1 MSRSF
6 LVDSL
11 ISDKPSTAVK
21 KSFPYVG
28 PFTQLPVTPP
38 GGALPY
44 SACYVGSYLFSL
56 GLQQQQQQQQQ
67 QQHQLL
73 QQHPPSVFPHAALPH
88 TPTNQ
93 PVVPFWQSDAK
104 LELSPKLYQPTDVS
118 PPKLSP
124 KEDYYRKLY
133 RCEKTPERYAPY
145 LTARPT
151 ESLTSAG
158 SGAAGTSTIPAASPS
173 PTRSNDLSQTYT
185 IDDELSSKR
194 IRTAFTSTQ
203 LLELEREF
211 AGNMYLTRLRRIE
224 IATRLRLSE
233 KQVKIWFQN
242 RRVKRKKGDAPF
254 GAELTVGLS
263 PASGRSSPKEQQQQ
277 QHGQHCCCRGSHC
290 GGGGG
295 SDSEDLPQRALE
307 DRTTSPVGGQQ
318 QQQQEKAWDF
328 SKGYPSH

>member
-11 ISDKPSTAVK
+11 ISDKPAPVK
-21 KSFPYVG
+21 KSFPYAG
-28 PFTQLPVTPP
+28 PFTQLHSPVTPP
-38 GGALPY
+38 GTALPY

-67 QQHQLL
+67 HLL
-73 QQHPPSVFPHAALPH
+73 QHHPQQSLFPHTTTLPH

-93 PVVPFWQSDAK
+93 PIVPFWQSDAK

-145 LTARPT
+145 TLPARPT
-151 ESLTSAG
+151 ETLSSAVTPTVP
-158 SGAAGTSTIPAASPS
+158 SASPS
-173 PTRSNDLSQTYT
+173 PTRSNDLAQTYT

-254 GAELTVGLS
+254 GAELAGVS
-263 PASGRSSPKEQQQQ
+263 NASGGRHSPKEH
-277 QHGQHCCCRGSHC
+277 QHGQNCCCRGSQC
-290 GGGGG
+290 GGAG
-295 SDSEDLPQRALE
+295 SDCEELPQRTSE
-307 DRTTSPVGGQQ
+307 ERTLSPVGS

-328 SKGYPSH
+328 SKAFQH